1 MVLVPVHVL
10 DRQVVAALGLQ
21 LGAGLAL
28 GAAVD
33 GALLGAYQEFL
44 VARLGAEVEAGGCRL
59 AGDGGLVVLGGV
71 DLGLLVIKLDHVDGG
86 FLLVRTLILQLE
98 LHNDLAFELALD
110 HAPGTELAVTGYR
123 LEAAG
128 TVGIPADLPDWVV
141 VFATLH

>member
-33 GALLGAYQEFL
+33 GALLGADQEFL

-98 LHNDLAFELALD
+98 LHYDLAFELALD
-110 HAPGTELAVTGYR
+110 HTPGTELAVTGYR